1 MYWQLIKAVHTIFGH
16 QFTLTPC
23 PIAQQGAMLWP
34 MWMDVPRSHLSL
46 WVIGDAR
53 FCPSCIFLSL
63 PFSLYTHN
71 THEIFTQ
78 SIPPWTISV
87 AQLVPRVV
95 VLRWRRRRIYAMY
108 AISLL
113 LPSFLHFCYDIHWFW
128 RPTQGRKHGGWK
140 DAWPLFPKICHVP
153 SDIVSKCVDLIF
165 ATHLSLLVFLF
176 RISNT

>member
-1 MYWQLIKAVHTIFGH
+1 
-16 QFTLTPC
+16 
-23 PIAQQGAMLWP
+23 MLRP

-53 FCPSCIFLSL
+53 FRPSCIFLSL

-78 SIPPWTISV
+78 SIPPWTISM
-87 AQLVPRVV
+87 AQLVPRVE

-113 LPSFLHFCYDIHWFW
+113 LLLSSTSAMIFIDSGALLREESMEDGKMPGPCFQRFAMFQLSNILILSYFRCLFKSNVFFFCLRTF
-128 RPTQGRKHGGWK
+128 
-140 DAWPLFPKICHVP
+140 ICF
-153 SDIVSKCVDLIF
+153 I
-165 ATHLSLLVFLF
+165 
-176 RISNT
+176 

>member
-1 MYWQLIKAVHTIFGH
+1 MYLQLFKAVHTIFGH

-23 PIAQQGAMLWP
+23 PYWTA
-34 MWMDVPRSHLSL
+34 RSHAAAHVNGCPEIPSLSL
-46 WVIGDAR
+46 SNWRRAVSP
-53 FCPSCIFLSL
+53 FMHFPSL

-78 SIPPWTISV
+78 SILPWTISV

-113 LPSFLHFCYDIHWFW
+113 LLLSS
-128 RPTQGRKHGGWK
+128 TS
-140 DAWPLFPKICHVP
+140 AM
-153 SDIVSKCVDLIF
+153 IF
-165 ATHLSLLVFLF
+165 IDSGALLREESMEDGKMPGPCFQRF
-176 RISNT
+176 ANF

>member
-1 MYWQLIKAVHTIFGH
+1 MKGETMHLQLFRAVHTIFGH

-23 PIAQQGAMLWP
+23 PIAQQGAMLRP

-53 FCPSCIFLSL
+53 FRPSCIFLSL

-78 SIPPWTISV
+78 SILPWTISV
-87 AQLVPRVV
+87 AQLVPRVE
-95 VLRWRRRRIYAMY
+95 VLRWRRRRRIYAMY

-113 LPSFLHFCYDIHWFW
+113 LLLSS
-128 RPTQGRKHGGWK
+128 TS
-140 DAWPLFPKICHVP
+140 AM
-153 SDIVSKCVDLIF
+153 IF
-165 ATHLSLLVFLF
+165 IDSGALLREESMEDGKMPGPCFQRF
-176 RISNT
+176 ANF